1 MPNWTENKILFK
13 SEDDCKKFTNVILD
27 EKGNVDFGKIIPK
40 PVYCDVTRSP
50 ARKRDGIDAVFY
62 LSRAGLGRDYRSI
75 IRDADE
81 KEIAGLISNV
91 YRNDAKHAKY
101 AAGVIVTLMCEDE
114 PFPHDEDGDILKEW
128 KENKPYVFEN
138 PSSIEDESGTWF
150 IPEDVAKD
158 DTLMASYL
166 NGRAVTYLLAVHGA
180 ANWYDWSVRNWGVK
194 WNACETYAYDD
205 EVSFMTPWCE
215 PDHEIIREAVRR
227 AGVTCI
233 WAYDEEQVT
242 ELFGY
247 ELFVNGELYDFNT
260 HEGSQLTKDE
270 VFFLADFFGTGDIIT
285 WDEANYC
292 CVARYGDFYDEE
304 EAEKVFDSLPAPE
317 NGAVWREWES
327 I

>member
-1 MPNWTENKILFK
+1 MPNWTSNRIIFK
-13 SEDDCKKFTNVILD
+13 SEDDCKKFANVILD
-27 EKGNVDFGKIIPK
+27 KGGNVDFRRIIPK
-40 PVYCDVTRSP
+40 PAYCEVTRSP

-81 KEIAGLISNV
+81 KEIAELISDV
-91 YRNDAKHAKY
+91 YCSDAKY
-101 AAGVIVTLMCEDE
+101 AKKVAKVISFLMQMNE
-114 PFPHDEDGDILKEW
+114 PFSHDETEDILKEW
-128 KENKPYVFEN
+128 KENKPYVFET
-138 PSSIEDESGTWF
+138 SSIEDESGTWF

-180 ANWYDWSVRNWGVK
+180 ANWYDWCVANWGVK
-194 WNACETYAYDD
+194 WNACNTYVYDD
-205 EVSFMTPWCE
+205 EIAFETPWCE
-215 PDHEIIREAVRR
+215 PDHKIIREAVRR

-247 ELFVNGELYDFNT
+247 ELFDIGRLYDANM
-260 HEGSQLTKDE
+260 HENSPLNKDE
-270 VFFLADFFGTGDIIT
+270 VFFLADFFGVGDVIT
-285 WDEANYC
+285 WDEANNR
-292 CVARYGDFYDEE
+292 CVSRYDDFEDDE
-304 EAEKVFDSLPAPE
+304 EAEKVFDALPEPE
-317 NGAVWREWES
+317 NGTVWREWES